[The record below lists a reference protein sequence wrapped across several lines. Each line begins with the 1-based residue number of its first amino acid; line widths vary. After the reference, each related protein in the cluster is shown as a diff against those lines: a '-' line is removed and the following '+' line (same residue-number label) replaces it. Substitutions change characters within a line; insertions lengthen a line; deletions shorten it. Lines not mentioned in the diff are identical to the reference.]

1 LVQGREDL
9 LSQHL
14 LRDAHTDF
22 RHCRTLF
29 ARIDEDMKVVSKI
42 EKPPLLA
49 DRDGIKVCL
58 LVSDLRASRIAEEK
72 LGDAGAVV
80 RSDFEVEVSFHD
92 SSGRKFRW

>member
-1 LVQGREDL
+1 
-9 LSQHL
+9 
-14 LRDAHTDF
+14 
-22 RHCRTLF
+22 
-29 ARIDEDMKVVSKI
+29 
-42 EKPPLLA
+42 LA